1 METAV
6 IEKISGVAR
15 VKADYAKSS
24 FFKCFVYSMFAGAY
38 IGIGITL
45 IFTLGAQISG
55 CEYTA
60 GLTKLVMGAS
70 FGLALSMCIMCGSDL
85 FTGNNLLLGVGAMTK
100 RISWLEA
107 FHVWGINLI
116 GNLAGSLLVA
126 WIIKMSGLLNNEQFG
141 TFVVNMSANK
151 ISPSFVQLFFRGALC
166 NVCVCVAV
174 WCGQKL
180 TSEAAKLIMIWWG
193 LFAFIGIGLEH
204 SIANMTLLALGV
216 FSPYASTNELVTW
229 GGYFS
234 NLIPVILGNFF
245 GGVVLFALPYYFC
258 SKKKN
263 EKTA

>member
-6 IEKISGVAR
+6 IEKIAGVA
-15 VKADYAKSS
+15 KTKYDFAKSS
-24 FFKCFVYSMFAGAY
+24 FLKCFVYSMFAGAY

-45 IFTLGAQISG
+45 IFTLGAQVSG

-60 GLTKLVMGAS
+60 GFTKLVMGAS

-85 FTGNNLLLGVGAMTK
+85 FTGNNLLLGVGAMK
-100 RISWLEA
+100 KSISWLNA
-107 FHVWGINLI
+107 FYVWGINLI

-126 WIIKMSGLLNNEQFG
+126 WIVKMGGLLKNEQFG
-141 TFVVNMSANK
+141 TFVVTMSANK
-151 ISPSFVQLFFRGALC
+151 ISPGFVPLFFRGALC

-180 TSEAAKLIMIWWG
+180 ASESAKLIMIWWG

-204 SIANMTLLALGV
+204 SIANMTLLALGI
-216 FSPYASTNELVTW
+216 FSPYASTNELVNW
-229 GGYFS
+229 VGYAT

-245 GGVVLFALPYYFC
+245 GGVVLFALPYYYVSKA
-258 SKKKN
+258 SKK
-263 EKTA
+263 